1 MILQD
6 WNTIRYPLSTLEWVI
21 FLLYNFVNISMY
33 NTNGFL
39 LYNMFVSQK
48 ILDVVWLINVRDF
61 EMLDD
66 NSILLDKDLTP
77 SNNVDD
83 LTNIFMDQ
91 MNKFRY

>member
-39 LYNMFVSQK
+39 LYNMFVSHK
-48 ILDVVWLINVRDF
+48 N
-61 EMLDD
+61 
-66 NSILLDKDLTP
+66 T
-77 SNNVDD
+77 
-83 LTNIFMDQ
+83 
-91 MNKFRY
+91 